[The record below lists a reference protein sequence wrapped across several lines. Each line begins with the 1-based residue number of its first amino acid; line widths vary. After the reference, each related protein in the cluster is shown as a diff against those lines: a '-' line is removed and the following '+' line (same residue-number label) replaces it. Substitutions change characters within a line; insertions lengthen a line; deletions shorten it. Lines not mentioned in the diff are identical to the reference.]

1 LPSPLRDAEI
11 EKAQLTLLQSAST
24 AEKAQL
30 TWAAVSGEDAGDLV
44 GAEGEGDAAVVV
56 APAGAVAVG
65 VGPEEVAEEALVGDV
80 DGALDVPDPGEAV
93 EVRREAPVHAEDL
106 VIDDGSD
113 GEAVEAVGEELPE
126 ADAEA
131 ALALVVEAVDAVDGG
146 ALVVAPEQ
154 EEVVR
159 VPDLVRQQQADGL
172 DALLAAVHV
181 VAQEQ
186 VVELEQAG
194 HLEAASAWT
203 KEWSRLWTAT
213 HTATRGLPSRPSRR
227 PPPARELERAAGA
240 RASRRPSRCAAR
252 ERQEGGGGSVRGAD
266 WEVRRCAPPQL
277 RRR

>member
-1 LPSPLRDAEI
+1 MR
-11 EKAQLTLLQSAST
+11 
-24 AEKAQL
+24 
-30 TWAAVSGEDAGDLV
+30 AADEVEVVLGQELGDLV
-44 GAEGEGDAAVVV
+44 GAEGEGDAAVIV
-56 APAGAVAVG
+56 APSGALAVG

-106 VIDDGSD
+106 VVDDGGD

-154 EEVVR
+154 EVVR

-186 VVELEQAG
+186 VVGRRRQAAVLEQPQEIRE
-194 HLEAASAWT
+194 LPVDVTCMEAAGSMRCESGQRKET
-203 KEWSRLWTAT
+203 KQ
-213 HTATRGLPSRPSRR
+213 
-227 PPPARELERAAGA
+227 ERA
-240 RASRRPSRCAAR
+240 STH
-252 ERQEGGGGSVRGAD
+252 
-266 WEVRRCAPPQL
+266 

>member
-1 LPSPLRDAEI
+1 MR
-11 EKAQLTLLQSAST
+11 
-24 AEKAQL
+24 
-30 TWAAVSGEDAGDLV
+30 AADEVEVVLGQELGDLV

-106 VIDDGSD
+106 VVDDGGD

-146 ALVVAPEQ
+146 ALVVAPEE

-186 VVELEQAG
+186 VVGRRRQAAVLEQPQ
-194 HLEAASAWT
+194 EV
-203 KEWSRLWTAT
+203 
-213 HTATRGLPSRPSRR
+213 
-227 PPPARELERAAGA
+227 RELPVDVTCIISNRGEA
-240 RASRRPSRCAAR
+240 RSTR
-252 ERQEGGGGSVRGAD
+252 
-266 WEVRRCAPPQL
+266 
-277 RRR
+277 